1 MTIEDRLK
9 LTVAKDF
16 VTAEVEPLS
25 DAAELARMGKDII
38 VQHGFTANSAGIDW
52 LQRHFSGHRF
62 HAMKYSGDPYLIHI
76 DCTFVPLRPGLLL
89 NNPIRKAMPEQKK
102 LFESNGWEIIEA
114 AQPAHENPPP
124 LCYSSVRLSM
134 NALVLDPK
142 AVCVEA
148 SEIAQM
154 E

>member
-1 MTIEDRLK
+1 LK
-9 LTVAKDF
+9 LTAGKDL
-16 VTAEVEPLS
+16 VTTEVEPLF

-102 LFESNGWEIIEA
+102 LFLKATGGK
-114 AQPAHENPPP
+114 
-124 LCYSSVRLSM
+124 LLKLLSRPM
-134 NALVLDPK
+134 RIPRPFATQ
-142 AVCVEA
+142 A
-148 SEIAQM
+148 SGCP
-154 E
+154 